1 MYINGRNFPF
11 FSVER
16 GTRDGLWGGFPLP
29 FPFDFRTVDGGE
41 GGDSDASMEI
51 STCVKVHVFICVFVI
66 FVFFSFWSR
75 FSRCCLSCIYFW
87 IGFPDKKLV
96 RRNLKFFQN
105 FIEIFSKYSNGGT
118 VRFSLVSLFLQ
129 FSRLDDRH
137 PRQRIQDGA
146 RRQSRRRR
154 KGDSSAV
161 EEEKRRARAR
171 LRGRYLDIVKEL
183 FG

>member
-1 MYINGRNFPF
+1 
-11 FSVER
+11 
-16 GTRDGLWGGFPLP
+16 
-29 FPFDFRTVDGGE
+29 
-41 GGDSDASMEI
+41 MEV
-51 STCVKVHVFICVFVI
+51 STCVKLHVFIRVFVI
-66 FVFFSFWSR
+66 FVFFLFGVGS
-75 FSRCCLSCIYFW
+75 LDAVLVVYIFW

-105 FIEIFSKYSNGGT
+105 FFEIFSKYSNGGT

-171 LRGRYLDIVKEL
+171 LRGLYLDIVKDP